1 MKYHDIVA
9 HNLKHHLCP
18 FCDMPQDFVLEQ
30 SDFFFVT
37 LARAPYIEDHLL
49 IIPNRHVILFND
61 LERGEIQDLMQF
73 ISKRTEKL
81 HKKHPDVNFLLR
93 DGFIGGSIG
102 KSVNHMHFHLIPGMP
117 LAPENKPWTDRQFI
131 GENYYLRVLK
141 KAKANFGIEK

>member
-9 HNLKHHLCP
+9 YNLKHHLCP
-18 FCDMPQDFVLEQ
+18 FCDMPQDFILED

-49 IIPNRHVILFND
+49 IIPKRHVVLFND
-61 LERGEIQDLMQF
+61 LERNEVQDLMQL
-73 ISKRTEKL
+73 ISKWTEKL

-93 DGFIGGSIG
+93 DGFMGGSIG

-117 LAPENKPWTDRQFI
+117 LAPENAPWTERQFMS
-131 GENYYLRVLK
+131 EKEYLSTLK
-141 KAKANFGIEK
+141 KIKKTYKK